1 VAITSRAPHITERP
15 VIDLSGSVSQYYEI
29 TSNAFDIAIAGL
41 PFVFAITDSTPYRRQ
56 TAEFRTQRFDNG
68 RDPGEQSLSGSG
80 YWIRSQSSFHLGTGI
95 NYAEPLEGDTEQIK
109 FRYKS
114 STGID
119 PWTAGQLSLLKNTSL
134 QEPSTTK
141 SQVFSTT
148 IGADNFLIQVN
159 NSASDTKRII
169 KISADGATET
179 TIANNTAI
187 TEAILFSCM
196 GGNDLMVVTATKVW
210 RYSFDAASPAL
221 HQDYAINTANASV
234 AAINYVKQRFILAYS
249 DVSKNTFVY
258 ELARNTG
265 SSINLSTLTA
275 VNGSTTLPIGFTFT
289 AVTES
294 SNAIYVGGFSGDEG
308 MALKITVDAS
318 GNLTTL
324 TRVILLPK
332 SEILTAL
339 YGYLGSY
346 VMIGTN
352 RGVRVGVVDT
362 NGDITYGPLLFE
374 DTGNIYAFAAANN
387 FVWAGVD
394 AGIGGQSGLIRIN
407 LGSPLTN
414 GGYAY
419 ATDLVAASKTGH
431 VHSVAIFADGRKAF
445 TVESTGLYVEH
456 ATELVE
462 SGTIETGLI
471 RFDTLE
477 NKAWKRIR
485 VRHPETLQ
493 GDIQIARVKET
504 VADAL
509 TTIASG
515 NIEQYDYDLALVFAD
530 VSPDAAFRFNLYR
543 NATTASTG
551 AVMYGY
557 SAKALPTPTRARV
570 IQIPILL
577 FDKET
582 DKLGNI
588 IGFDGYAR
596 QRLNALETVEG
607 AGETVIIQDFSAGGE
622 PIEAVIEQVTFT
634 RTTPPKS
641 GFTGYGGVAQVIART
656 VV

>member
-1 VAITSRAPHITERP
+1 MAITSRAPHITERP

-41 PFVFAITDSTPYRRQ
+41 PFIFAITDSTPYRRQ

-80 YWIRSQSSFHLGTGI
+80 YWIRSQSSFHLGQGI

-119 PWTAGQLSLLKNTSL
+119 PWTAGELKLLKKATL
-134 QEPSTTK
+134 QEGST
-141 SQVFSTT
+141 SRAGVFSTT
-148 IGADNFLIQVN
+148 INGADFLIKVTG
-159 NSASDTKRII
+159 ASTETIRVL
-169 KISADGATET
+169 KIATNGTET
-179 TIANNTAI
+179 TVLNNTDI
-187 TEAILFSCM
+187 TETILHAAM
-196 GGNDLMVVTATKVW
+196 GGNDLFIVTPTKVW

-221 HQDYAINTANASV
+221 HQDYAINSHNAATAF
-234 AAINYVKQRFILAYS
+234 IGYVKQRFMLAFT
-249 DVSKNTFVY
+249 DVNKNTFVY
-258 ELARNTG
+258 EIARNTG
-265 SSINLSTLTA
+265 SSINISTLTA
-275 VNGSTTLPIGFTFT
+275 VNGSTTLPIGFRFM

-308 MALKITVDAS
+308 FLFKITVDGTGALS
-318 GNLTTL
+318 TMVRT
-324 TRVILLPK
+324 VILPK
-332 SEILTAL
+332 SEILTAA
-339 YGYLGSY
+339 YGYLGAY

-362 NGDITYGPLLFE
+362 EGNITYGPLVFE
-374 DTGNIYAFAAANN
+374 STSDVYSFAAANN
-387 FVWAGVD
+387 YVWAGVK
-394 AGIGGQSGLIRIN
+394 AGVGGQSGLIRIN
-407 LGSPLTN
+407 LGAPLTN

-419 ATDLVAASKTGH
+419 ATDLAAPGVTGA
-431 VHSVAIFADGRKAF
+431 VWAVAIFDNGRKAF
-445 TVESTGLYVEH
+445 TIENSGLWLEH
-456 ATELVE
+456 ATDLVD

-477 NKAWKRIR
+477 NKAWKRMRI
-485 VRHPETLQ
+485 RHPETLQ

-504 VADAL
+504 VSDAL
-509 TTIASG
+509 TTIAQG

-543 NATTASTG
+543 NTTTATTG

-570 IQIPILL
+570 IQIPILI

-588 IGFDGYAR
+588 VGFDGYAR

-607 AGETVIIQDFSAGGE
+607 AGETVIIQDFTAGGE
-622 PIEAVIEQVTFT
+622 PIEAIIEQVTFT